1 MATVVVA
8 MSGGVDSSVAAA
20 VLKDQGYD
28 VIGVNLRL
36 YSRANADAYRLSKQC
51 CTLDSMR
58 DAESVCN
65 TIGIPFHALNMERE
79 FRADVVDYFVDE
91 YLQGRTPNPCIACN
105 AQIKFKHLFNQA
117 MALGADYL
125 ATGHYARVRHD
136 AGGARLLTGVD
147 PDKDQSY
154 ALYMLGPRELERTL
168 LPIGEQ
174 TKNETRQLATHYGLV
189 TANKP
194 ESQDICFIPDGDYK
208 SFVRRRAPQAVAPGQ
223 IKDTAG
229 RVLGT
234 HQGLAFYTVGQ
245 RKGLGVAA
253 GHPLYVTQL
262 DPRENTVVVG
272 SREDLGTDR
281 LQLQAVSFTNGRTLA
296 APLRTDVKL
305 RYRGTNVPALITP
318 LDDGGAQLDLLGPG
332 SIAPGQAVVFYA
344 GEDVLGGG
352 KVA

>member
-1 MATVVVA
+1 
-8 MSGGVDSSVAAA
+8 
-20 VLKDQGYD
+20 
-28 VIGVNLRL
+28 
-36 YSRANADAYRLSKQC
+36 
-51 CTLDSMR
+51 
-58 DAESVCN
+58 
-65 TIGIPFHALNMERE
+65 
-79 FRADVVDYFVDE
+79 
-91 YLQGRTPNPCIACN
+91 
-105 AQIKFKHLFNQA
+105 
-117 MALGADYL
+117 
-125 ATGHYARVRHD
+125 
-136 AGGARLLTGVD
+136 
-147 PDKDQSY
+147 

>member
-208 SFVRRRAPQAVAPGQ
+208 
-223 IKDTAG
+223 
-229 RVLGT
+229 
-234 HQGLAFYTVGQ
+234 
-245 RKGLGVAA
+245 
-253 GHPLYVTQL
+253 
-262 DPRENTVVVG
+262 
-272 SREDLGTDR
+272 
-281 LQLQAVSFTNGRTLA
+281 
-296 APLRTDVKL
+296 
-305 RYRGTNVPALITP
+305 
-318 LDDGGAQLDLLGPG
+318 
-332 SIAPGQAVVFYA
+332 
-344 GEDVLGGG
+344 
-352 KVA
+352 

>member
-20 VLKDQGYD
+20 VLKEQGHD

-36 YSRANADAYRLSKQC
+36 YSKANADAYRLSKQC

-65 TIGIPFHALNMERE
+65 SIGIPFHALNMERE
-79 FRADVVDYFVDE
+79 FGTDVVDYFVGE
-91 YLQGRTPNPCIACN
+91 YLQGRTPNPCVACN
-105 AQIKFKHLFNQA
+105 AHIKFKHLFNQA

-125 ATGHYARVRHD
+125 ATGHYARVRHENGQ
-136 AGGARLLTGVD
+136 ASLLTGVD

-154 ALYMLGPRELERTL
+154 ALYILGPRELQHTL

-174 TKNETRQLATHYGLV
+174 TKSETRRLAARYGLV

-208 SFVRRRAPQAVAPGQ
+208 AFVRRRAPQAVAPGQ
-223 IKDTAG
+223 IKDTSG
-229 RVLGT
+229 HVLGT

-245 RKGLGVAA
+245 RKGLGVTA
-253 GHPLYVTQL
+253 GRPLYVTQI

-272 SREDLGTDR
+272 SRDELGTDR
-281 LQLQAVSFTNGRTLA
+281 LLLQGVSFTQGWPLDE
-296 APLRTDVKL
+296 PLRTDVKL
-305 RYRGTNVPALITP
+305 RYRGANVPALITP
-318 LDDGGAQLDLLGPG
+318 LANGTAQLDLLGPG
-332 SIAPGQAVVFYA
+332 SVAPGQAVVFYD
-344 GEDVLGGG
+344 GEEVLGGG
-352 KVA
+352 TVA